1 MSIYRDKER
10 GCYVFEF
17 SRRINGRRIRARK
30 NLPKSWSRA
39 QADKFDRK
47 ESERLYG
54 IATGIVTRQ
63 YTIDEAVAQYLKDKK
78 KLKSIKSAAEH
89 LAAIADDYE
98 GQPIE
103 SLPEVG
109 AAITEKYS
117 QWAAATL
124 RNRLAYLRAACRWG
138 WKKHRMATSD
148 PAERL
153 IMPNVQN
160 ERQVYIELPDLYRV
174 LRHAKNRE
182 TRKVIVAAF
191 YTGMR
196 LAELMRAEIRGDS
209 MVVLNVK
216 NGDAIKSVPM
226 HPALARYLSRRG
238 WPPRCAYKTVQKWQR
253 IGMDKAGLAHVHFHD
268 LRHST
273 ASALINAG
281 AELFVVGEV
290 LGHKDPRSTKR
301 YAHLKDEMKRRALAK
316 IGVKAE

>member
-17 SRRINGRRIRARK
+17 SRRINGRRVRARK
-30 NLPKSWSRA
+30 SLPQSWNRA
-39 QADKFDRK
+39 QADKFDRQ
-47 ESERLYG
+47 ESEKLYG
-54 IATGIVTRQ
+54 VATGIIARQ

-78 KLKSIKSAAEH
+78 KLKSIKSAGEH
-89 LAAIADDYE
+89 LVAVADDYE

-103 SLPEVG
+103 NLPEIA
-109 AAITEKYS
+109 AAITEKYPH
-117 QWAAATL
+117 WADATL
-124 RNRLAYLRAACRWG
+124 RNRIAYLRAACRWG
-138 WKKHRMATSD
+138 WKKHRMAESD
-148 PAERL
+148 PAARL
-153 IMPNVQN
+153 IVPKVQN
-160 ERQVYIELPDLYRV
+160 ERHVYIELPDLYRV
-174 LRHAKNRE
+174 LRHARNSE
-182 TRKVIVAAF
+182 ARKVIIAAF

-196 LAELMRAEIRGDS
+196 LAELMRAEIRDDC
-209 MVVLNVK
+209 MVVLNLK

-226 HPALARYLSRRG
+226 HPALSRYLARRG

-316 IGVKAE
+316 IGTKQP